1 MPDLK
6 GKLVLQ
12 AWYNGKWNIVDHG
25 DNTEKELKRLESR
38 YYEAKYKNYDMRIEF
53 FT

>member
-12 AWYNGKWNIVDHG
+12 AWYNGKWNIVDHS
-25 DNTEKELKRLESR
+25 DNTDEGLKRLEAR
-38 YYEAKYKNYDMRIEF
+38 YYETEFKDLDMKVEL